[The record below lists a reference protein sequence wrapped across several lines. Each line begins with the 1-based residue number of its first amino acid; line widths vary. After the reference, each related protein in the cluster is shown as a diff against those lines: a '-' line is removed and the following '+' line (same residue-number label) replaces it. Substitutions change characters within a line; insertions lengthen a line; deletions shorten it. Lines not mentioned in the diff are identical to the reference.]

1 MLRKFNTLLLILL
14 SGFWFSPPTAAHTHE
29 GDIQPW
35 RIGAEIF
42 LNEKVFEADLGDIR
56 GGPYSTDDPGFDI
69 DIAKGAF
76 TPGNWLRFQPVGRL
90 LFWNGTE
97 WSTSVPN
104 EERIEITDALNNTIT
119 FRTDG
124 VSNTLGV
131 IGQIGSD
138 GGLHEHM
145 QMSLLD
151 ASNALGGSVGA
162 YRIQFKLFESA
173 ANSDTSVSIATSPI
187 AVIFNRGLEEEKFE
201 LAVSAAIDLED
212 NSVYNAETGILTIQE
227 VKALGTYYKVK
238 LKNIG
243 NFTFELIHAEEILK
257 TQD

>member
-14 SGFWFSPPTAAHTHE
+14 SGFWFSPTTAADTHE
-29 GDIQPW
+29 GDFQPW

-104 EERIEITDALNNTIT
+104 EERIEITDALNNTIS

-212 NSVYNAETGILTIQE
+212 NSVYNAETGILTIHE

-243 NFTFELIHAEEILK
+243 NYTFELIHAEEILK
-257 TQD
+257 TED